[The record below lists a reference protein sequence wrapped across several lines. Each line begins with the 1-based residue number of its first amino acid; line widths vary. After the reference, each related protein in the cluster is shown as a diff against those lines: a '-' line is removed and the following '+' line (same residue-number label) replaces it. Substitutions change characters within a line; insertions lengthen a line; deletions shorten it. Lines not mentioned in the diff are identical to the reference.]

1 MTACGSE
8 RGQASPEYVG
18 VVCLVALIAMAAA
31 AINLGPGFAGA
42 VQEAFCH
49 ALGAS
54 CLPAS
59 RGHAYGPA
67 LPLVDPELLASQR
80 DQLLDPDPQN
90 RTLELSELSASELA
104 WLELNDP
111 EAYGAA
117 VEARS
122 WSEQHDLL
130 RAALDADLSAFL
142 DYKRSGEH
150 DPRMDYTD
158 DGCSAPVLGSK
169 GLSYDFTESC
179 ERHDFG
185 YRNAK
190 RLGVF
195 DQLKDRI
202 DLIFAKDMRASC
214 EEVMVFARKNCRF
227 IATAY
232 YAGVRGAGGFCD
244 PPGPVGR
251 VPGPCAPERG

>member
-1 MTACGSE
+1 MSAIGPE

-18 VVCLVALIAMAAA
+18 VIFLLALVAAAVA

-42 VQEAFCH
+42 IPEAFCH
-49 ALGAS
+49 ALGAA
-54 CLPAS
+54 CAPAPG
-59 RGHAYGPA
+59 GHAYGPA
-67 LPLVDPELLASQR
+67 LPLVDPELLPSQR
-80 DQLLDPDPQN
+80 DQLVDPDPQN
-90 RTLELSELSASELA
+90 RTLELEALSASELA

-111 EAYGAA
+111 EAYAAA

-122 WSEQHDLL
+122 WSEQHNILA
-130 RAALDADLSAFL
+130 AALDAELGTFL
-142 DYKRSGEH
+142 DYKRSDEH
-150 DPRMDYTD
+150 DLRMDYTD

-214 EEVMVFARKNCRF
+214 EEIVVIARKNCRF
-227 IATAY
+227 MVNLY

-251 VPGPCAPERG
+251 IPGPCAPEHG